1 VQNSGNNKIKWKRSN
16 LMPLFTKKKQE
27 KKSPRPQT
35 ASPQKETTY
44 FGKNLKIK
52 GRVSGNGN
60 IIILGALDGEFN
72 LKGRVKIAQPA
83 KIKGEVKADV
93 ISVNGNVRGSLVAR
107 ERVHLDQTA
116 RIEGQIN
123 TPSLA
128 ITEGASFD
136 GEIKMSGRS
145 PQASRP
151 ADADA
156 APAFQNTAKSTPK

>member
-1 VQNSGNNKIKWKRSN
+1 
-16 LMPLFTKKKQE
+16 MPLFGKKKKE
-27 KKSPRPQT
+27 NKSPRPQT
-35 ASPQKETTY
+35 ALPQKKTTAPKETTY

-52 GRVSGNGN
+52 GRVSGTGN

-83 KIKGEVKADV
+83 KIKGTVKADV
-93 ISVNGNVRGSLVAR
+93 ISVNGNVRGSLVAQ

-123 TPSLA
+123 TPSLS
-128 ITEGASFD
+128 ITEGAFFD
-136 GEIKMSGRS
+136 GEVTMSGRS
-145 PQASRP
+145 PLASKP

-156 APAFQNTAKSTPK
+156 APSLQNTAKSIPK

>member
-1 VQNSGNNKIKWKRSN
+1 
-16 LMPLFTKKKQE
+16 MPLFGKKKKE
-27 KKSPRPQT
+27 NKSQRLDT
-35 ASPQKETTY
+35 AASQNETTY

-93 ISVNGNVRGSLVAR
+93 ISVNGNVQGSLAAK

-116 RIEGQIN
+116 RIEGQII
-123 TPSLA
+123 TPSLS
-128 ITEGASFD
+128 ISEGAFID
-136 GEIKMSGRS
+136 GEITMSGRPPEPS
-145 PQASRP
+145 KSAG
-151 ADADA
+151 ADS
-156 APAFQNTAKSTPK
+156 APSSQHPTKSTQK

>member
-1 VQNSGNNKIKWKRSN
+1 
-16 LMPLFTKKKQE
+16 MPLFGKKKKE
-27 KKSPRPQT
+27 NKSQRLDT
-35 ASPQKETTY
+35 AASQNETTY

-93 ISVNGNVRGSLVAR
+93 ISVNGNVQGSLVAQ

-116 RIEGQIN
+116 RIEGQII
-123 TPSLA
+123 TPSLS
-128 ITEGASFD
+128 ISEGAFID
-136 GEIKMSGRS
+136 GEITMSGRS
-145 PQASRP
+145 PEPSKSAG
-151 ADADA
+151 ADS
-156 APAFQNTAKSTPK
+156 APSSQYPTKSTQK

>member
-1 VQNSGNNKIKWKRSN
+1 
-16 LMPLFTKKKQE
+16 MPLFGKKKPE
-27 KKSPRPQT
+27 NKSARPQ
-35 ASPQKETTY
+35 AALPQKETTY

-123 TPSLA
+123 TPSLS
-128 ITEGASFD
+128 ITEGAFFD
-136 GEIKMSGRS
+136 GEVTMSGRS
-145 PQASRP
+145 PQASKP

-156 APAFQNTAKSTPK
+156 APSFQNTAKSTPK

>member
-1 VQNSGNNKIKWKRSN
+1 
-16 LMPLFTKKKQE
+16 MPLFGKKKKE
-27 KKSPRPQT
+27 NKSPRPQAAVSQKKT
-35 ASPQKETTY
+35 TPQKETTSQKETTY

-60 IIILGALDGEFN
+60 IIILGALDGEFD

-93 ISVNGNVRGSLVAR
+93 ISVNGNVRGSLVAH

-123 TPSLA
+123 TPSLS

-136 GEIKMSGRS
+136 GEITMSGRS
-145 PQASRP
+145 PQASP
-151 ADADA
+151 TANADA
-156 APAFQNTAKSTPK
+156 APTLKNTAKSTPK

>member
-1 VQNSGNNKIKWKRSN
+1 
-16 LMPLFTKKKQE
+16 MPLFGKKKKE
-27 KKSPRPQT
+27 NKSPRPQAAVSQKKIT
-35 ASPQKETTY
+35 PQKETTSQKETTY

-60 IIILGALDGEFN
+60 IIILGALDGEFD

-93 ISVNGNVRGSLVAR
+93 ISVNGNVRGSLVAH

-123 TPSLA
+123 TPSLS

-136 GEIKMSGRS
+136 GEITMSGRS
-145 PQASRP
+145 PQASP
-151 ADADA
+151 TANADA
-156 APAFQNTAKSTPK
+156 APTFQNTAKSTPK

>member
-1 VQNSGNNKIKWKRSN
+1 
-16 LMPLFTKKKQE
+16 MPLFGKKKE
-27 KKSPRPQT
+27 EDKSPRPQT
-35 ASPQKETTY
+35 ASSPKETTY

-72 LKGRVKIAQPA
+72 LKGRVKIAPSA

-93 ISVNGNVRGSLVAR
+93 ISVDGNVQGSLVAH

-123 TPSLA
+123 TPSLS

-136 GEIKMSGRS
+136 GEITMSGRS
-145 PQASRP
+145 AQASKP
-151 ADADA
+151 ADADPV
-156 APAFQNTAKSTPK
+156 PAFQNTAKSTPE

>member
-1 VQNSGNNKIKWKRSN
+1 MHENLSKRSN
-16 LMPLFTKKKQE
+16 LMPLFGKKKQE
-27 KKSPRPQT
+27 IKKKQENKPPRPQT
-35 ASPQKETTY
+35 AVSPKETTY

-72 LKGRVKIAQPA
+72 LKGRVKIAEPA
-83 KIKGEVKADV
+83 KIKGKVKADV
-93 ISVNGNVRGSLVAR
+93 ISVNGSVRGSLVAR
-107 ERVHLDQTA
+107 ERVHLDKTA

-123 TPSLA
+123 TTSLS

-136 GEIKMSGRS
+136 GEITMSRRS
-145 PQASRP
+145 QQASTP
-151 ADADA
+151 ADV

>member
-1 VQNSGNNKIKWKRSN
+1 
-16 LMPLFTKKKQE
+16 MPLFGKKKKE
-27 KKSPRPQT
+27 NKSPRPQAAVSQKKIT
-35 ASPQKETTY
+35 PQKETTSQKETTY
-44 FGKNLKIK
+44 FGKDLKIK

-60 IIILGALDGEFN
+60 IIILGALDGEFD

-93 ISVNGNVRGSLVAR
+93 ISVNGNVRGSLVAH

-123 TPSLA
+123 TPSLS

-136 GEIKMSGRS
+136 GEITMSGRS
-145 PQASRP
+145 PQASP
-151 ADADA
+151 TANADA
-156 APAFQNTAKSTPK
+156 APAFQNTAKSNPK

>member
-1 VQNSGNNKIKWKRSN
+1 
-16 LMPLFTKKKQE
+16 MPLFGKKKKE
-27 KKSPRPQT
+27 NKSPRPQT
-35 ASPQKETTY
+35 ALPHKKTTAQKETTY
-44 FGKNLKIK
+44 LGKNLKIK

-83 KIKGEVKADV
+83 KIKGAVKADV

-123 TPSLA
+123 TPSLS
-128 ITEGASFD
+128 IKEGAFFD
-136 GEIKMSGRS
+136 GEVTMSARS
-145 PQASRP
+145 AQASKP
-151 ADADA
+151 ADTDA
-156 APAFQNTAKSTPK
+156 APSFQNTAKSTPK

>member
-1 VQNSGNNKIKWKRSN
+1 MKIKWKRSD
-16 LMPLFTKKKQE
+16 LMPLFGKTKKENK
-27 KKSPRPQT
+27 PQRRDT
-35 ASPQKETTY
+35 DVSQKETTY

-93 ISVNGNVRGSLVAR
+93 ISVNGNVRGSLVAH
-107 ERVHLDQTA
+107 ERIHLDQTA

-123 TPSLA
+123 TPSLS

-136 GEIKMSGRS
+136 GEITMSGRS
-145 PQASRP
+145 PQASKP
-151 ADADA
+151 AVAHA
-156 APAFQNTAKSTPK
+156 APAAKSTPK

>member
-1 VQNSGNNKIKWKRSN
+1 
-16 LMPLFTKKKQE
+16 MPLFGKKKKE
-27 KKSPRPQT
+27 NKSPRPQ
-35 ASPQKETTY
+35 AALSQKETTY

-72 LKGRVKIAQPA
+72 LKGRIKIAQPA
-83 KIKGEVKADV
+83 KIKGAVKADV
-93 ISVNGNVRGSLVAR
+93 ISVNGNVRGSLVAQ

-123 TPSLA
+123 TPSLS
-128 ITEGASFD
+128 ITEGAFFD
-136 GEIKMSGRS
+136 GEVTMSGRS
-145 PQASRP
+145 PQASKP

-156 APAFQNTAKSTPK
+156 APSFQNTAKSTPK